1 MFTIVKKLNLTKE
14 KSIMLNIRRNTQ
26 SRANGKIVLVMNLV
40 QDDFMDIILAEQRIK
55 ELTKAIEYHNNRCLL
70 YTSYGKYKPALIIK
84 TCHFYRPF
92 LGFVN
97 MYADKHIKRTRFK
110 YFFE

>member
-40 QDDFMDIILAEQRIK
+40 WGL
-55 ELTKAIEYHNNRCLL
+55 
-70 YTSYGKYKPALIIK
+70 
-84 TCHFYRPF
+84 
-92 LGFVN
+92 
-97 MYADKHIKRTRFK
+97 
-110 YFFE
+110 